1 MSSYDSLK
9 TKFNPQDIIVAMGLI
24 ATVALTYFVALPQS
38 KIYKQKVADL
48 KAKEAQL
55 QAMNQR
61 AADLVSV
68 ADRLP
73 KHQASLERLKLAYP
87 KTDQTIEALVQAR
100 TIAEQSGMTVK
111 GLSPGKGKPTGLPV
125 TFVLS
130 GSYES
135 LAKFSRE
142 LHQNLRPITVQ
153 SLSLTAGGEKAGGS
167 INVTANTSF
176 IYNTTA
182 TGTAAAPA
190 LPPPNP
196 TGS

>member
-1 MSSYDSLK
+1 MSSLDSLK
-9 TKFNPQDIIVAMGLI
+9 PKFNPQDLIVTGALI

-38 KIYKQKVADL
+38 KVYKQKVADL
-48 KAKEAQL
+48 KAKELEL

-61 AADLVSV
+61 AADLVSL

-73 KHQASLERLKLAYP
+73 QHQAALDRLKLAYP
-87 KTDQTIEALVQAR
+87 KTEQTIEALVQAR

-130 GSYES
+130 GSYEA
-135 LAKFSRE
+135 LAKFSRK
-142 LHQNLRPITVQ
+142 LQQNLRPITIQ
-153 SLSLTAGGEKAGGS
+153 SLSLIAGAEKNGGI

-176 IYNTTA
+176 IYNSNAA
-182 TGTAAAPA
+182 TNAAPV
-190 LPPPNP
+190 LPPSNP
-196 TGS
+196 TDS